1 MKTTETHDH
10 DYKIETDNIEG
21 KQKKKQQSK
30 CSIKKCCYDFEKK
43 NESI

>member
-21 KQKKKQQSK
+21 KQKKTTEQMLN
-30 CSIKKCCYDFEKK
+30 KKMLL
-43 NESI
+43 